1 MSENLNRN
9 LLCRHMS
16 MIALGGCIGT
26 GLFIALGGAIADAG
40 PGGTVLAYVIIAVMV
55 YFLMASLGEMAAHSP
70 VSGTFCEYATRYVD
84 PALGFSTG
92 WSYWFN
98 WAITVA
104 TEVIAAALVMQYW
117 FPDSSILMWS
127 SFFFFLVLAMNLFSV
142 RIYGEVEYWLSFIK
156 VTTVIIFIIV
166 GALAIFGLIGNHE
179 SVGFKNWH
187 IGDAPFH
194 NGFWGFVAVFMIAGF
209 SFQGSELIGVTAG
222 EAKDP
227 STSIPK
233 AIKKTFWR
241 LFIFYI
247 LTVIV
252 VSFLMPYNN
261 PALIKAGTSE
271 DISVSP
277 FTIVFQ
283 NVGLNSAATIMNVI
297 ILTAIISA
305 CNASMYSATRV
316 LWHLGKIN
324 HAPRIFAT
332 TNKNGTPVFA
342 LLATGLI
349 GCSFFFVSFIG
360 SGTIFTWLINVSSL
374 AGFIAW
380 FTIALS
386 HYRFRRAYV
395 KQGKNL
401 KDLPFV
407 AKFFPWAPLIALTLV
422 TIIIVGQGVSIFR
435 DVDRGWLS
443 LTFEFLST
451 YVGFIAFILL
461 YFIYKFTKKTKLIKL
476 EDCDL
481 TPES

>member
-1 MSENLNRN
+1 MSQKLKRS
-9 LLCRHMS
+9 LQSRHMS

-26 GLFIALGGAIADAG
+26 GLFVALGGAIADAG
-40 PGGTVLAYVIIAVMV
+40 PGGTVLAYIIIAVMV
-55 YFLMASLGEMAAHSP
+55 YFLMASLGEMVAHSP

-104 TEVIAAALVMQYW
+104 TEIIAAGLIMQYW
-117 FPDSSILMWS
+117 FPGSSILLWS
-127 SFFFFLVLAMNLFSV
+127 GFFFILVFCLNLFSV
-142 RIYGEVEYWLSFIK
+142 RVYGEVEYWLSFIK
-156 VTTVIIFIIV
+156 VSTVIIFIII
-166 GALAIFGLIGNHE
+166 GFLSILGLVGNHP
-179 SVGFKNWH
+179 SVGFENWN

-194 NGFWGFVAVFMIAGF
+194 HGWWGFISVFMIAGF

-233 AIKKTFWR
+233 AIKQTFWR

-247 LTVIV
+247 LAVVII
-252 VSFLMPYNN
+252 SFLIPYNN
-261 PALIKAGTSE
+261 PSLIKAGVST
-271 DISVSP
+271 DVSVSP

-283 NVGLNSAATIMNVI
+283 NVGLSSAATIINVI
-297 ILTAIISA
+297 ILTAILSA

-324 HAPRIFAT
+324 QAPKVFAT
-332 TNKNGTPVFA
+332 VNYKGTPMIA
-342 LLATGLI
+342 LLITCLI
-349 GCSFFFVSFIG
+349 GCSFFFVSFVG
-360 SGTIFTWLINVSSL
+360 SGQIFTWLVNVSSL

-395 KQGKNL
+395 KQGKDL
-401 KDLPFV
+401 GDLPFV
-407 AKFFPWAPLIALTLV
+407 AKFFPWAPIIALTLV
-422 TIIIVGQGVSIFR
+422 SILIVGQGINI
-435 DVDRGWLS
+435 
-443 LTFEFLST
+443 LTMEGRSWTSVIIEFLLT
-451 YVGFIAFILL
+451 YVGFFAFVML
-461 YFIYKFTKKTKLIKL
+461 YFLYKFVKKTKLIKL

-481 TPES
+481 SPES